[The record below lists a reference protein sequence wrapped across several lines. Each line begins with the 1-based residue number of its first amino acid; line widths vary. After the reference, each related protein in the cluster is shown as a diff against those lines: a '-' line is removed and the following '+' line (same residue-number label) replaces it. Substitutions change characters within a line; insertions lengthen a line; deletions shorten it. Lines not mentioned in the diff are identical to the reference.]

1 MACAACL
8 PEQAGEWAENVSVV
22 RPQLDTRVLIVTP
35 ENIAFEYRL
44 AGPFQRLPAY
54 LIDLV
59 LRTLVL
65 GVLAF
70 ALVVVGWGTG
80 LIGLGMAGW
89 LVLWFVSDWLYGGLF
104 EAFWNGQT
112 PGKRLFRL
120 RVLTVEGQPINA
132 MQAVLRNV
140 LRAVDAQPVLPL
152 STEFATG
159 FHLLGLVA
167 AAASGRLQRLGDL
180 AAGTMVVVEQ
190 PQRLPDLVRLEIP
203 AVVGLAA
210 RLPSNVVVSR
220 SLARALAAYV
230 QRRPQIRLERLSE
243 IAQHVGEPLRVR
255 MGLPR
260 GISHDLLLCALYY
273 RTFVGTPTEAATGGS
288 PFAARAEGE
297 PPAVLAGVPAR
308 GEFR

>member
-1 MACAACL
+1 MSAK
-8 PEQAGEWAENVSVV
+8 

-54 LIDLV
+54 LVDLF
-59 LRTLVL
+59 LRTVALL
-65 GVLAF
+65 LIGLAVI
-70 ALVVVGWGTG
+70 VVSGRLG
-80 LIGLGMAGW
+80 LIGIGLAGW

-104 EAFWNGQT
+104 EALWNGQT

-120 RVLTVEGQPINA
+120 RVLSAEGQPINA

-159 FHLLGLVA
+159 FYLVGLVA

-190 PQRLPDLVRLEIP
+190 PQRVPDLVRLEDP

-210 RLPSNVVVSR
+210 RLPASFVVSR
-220 SLARALAAYV
+220 SLASALAAYV
-230 QRRPQIRLERLSE
+230 QRRRQIPPERLAE
-243 IAQHVGEPLRVR
+243 ISRHAGEPLRLR
-255 MGLPR
+255 LGLPQ

-273 RTFVGTPTEAATGGS
+273 RTFVGVPAEAAPSSS
-288 PFAARAEGE
+288 PFAAHGGGMSSVLQASAPVPGE
-297 PPAVLAGVPAR
+297 AR
-308 GEFR
+308 